1 MHADQVVEMA
11 TSLLV
16 PTATATATPKP
27 IPTIIPTPI
36 EYQAASGDGHRTLWV
51 MFAIM
56 LASSGVFAVSS
67 WNVPV
72 SKRIFYV
79 TTTLT
84 AIIASLSYFALASG
98 QAISYN
104 CINVRDSHE
113 NVPDTFHDVCRQVY
127 WARYVDWAL
136 TTPLLL
142 LNLCLLAGVDGAHTL
157 MAIAAN
163 VIMILSG
170 LFSAFGTTGT
180 AQKWGWYTIACASYV
195 FVIWHVALHG
205 ARMSDAKGAR
215 VSKLFT
221 WMAVFTFALWSVYP
235 VVWAVADGA
244 RKINVDKEILIYAIL
259 DALAKPVFGVWL
271 IISHRAM
278 ADTNID
284 LEGYWS
290 HGLAA
295 DGRIRVGDE
304 E

>member
-1 MHADQVVEMA
+1 
-11 TSLLV
+11 
-16 PTATATATPKP
+16 
-27 IPTIIPTPI
+27 
-36 EYQAASGDGHRTLWV
+36 

-56 LASSGVFAVSS
+56 LATSGVFAVSS

-104 CINVRDSHE
+104 CIAVRDAHE
-113 NVPDTFHDVCRQVY
+113 HVPDTFHEVCRQVY

-157 MAIAAN
+157 MAISAN

-180 AQKWGWYTIACASYV
+180 AQKWGWYTIACVSYL

-205 ARMSDAKGAR
+205 ARMSDAKGVR

-221 WMAVFTFALWSVYP
+221 WMAVFTFALWTVYP
-235 VVWAVADGA
+235 VYVHFPSPHECILLTCFQYLGRCRRRSQDQRRQGDHDLCHPGCSRQA
-244 RKINVDKEILIYAIL
+244 RLWRLVHHQ
-259 DALAKPVFGVWL
+259 PPC
-271 IISHRAM
+271 
-278 ADTNID
+278 
-284 LEGYWS
+284 
-290 HGLAA
+290 HG
-295 DGRIRVGDE
+295 
-304 E
+304 